1 MLLQNYTYHER
12 NRSAPVPFRVLVRK
26 NGAVTEFAGQTPAG
40 KTGDRSNVEV
50 GEFTCNGNGCTVD
63 VIPLCMYV

>member
-1 MLLQNYTYHER
+1 M
-12 NRSAPVPFRVLVRK
+12 LVRK

-50 GEFTCNGNGCTVD
+50 GEFTYNGNGCTAY
-63 VIPLCMYV
+63 VIPLCMYI

>member
-1 MLLQNYTYHER
+1 MQNYAYHER